1 MEESKMK
8 NMIVLRD
15 LPSNIV
21 DEAFV
26 ILKPNKKI
34 RYEDY
39 EKNKKIEDKQVVT
52 KYGARDY
59 MVREAEMIISDY
71 LSSIENEKKLKSSNT
86 KQLEKKYKRLKGFT
100 YMLGITLLIN
110 VIAVFF

>member
-15 LPSNIV
+15 LPSNLV

-39 EKNKKIEDKQVVT
+39 AKNKKIEDKQVVT

-71 LSSIENEKKLKSSNT
+71 LGNIENDKKLKANNI
-86 KQLEKKYKRLKGFT
+86 KQLEKKYKRLKSLT
-100 YMLGITLLIN
+100 YVLGITVLIN
-110 VIAVFF
+110 AVAVFF